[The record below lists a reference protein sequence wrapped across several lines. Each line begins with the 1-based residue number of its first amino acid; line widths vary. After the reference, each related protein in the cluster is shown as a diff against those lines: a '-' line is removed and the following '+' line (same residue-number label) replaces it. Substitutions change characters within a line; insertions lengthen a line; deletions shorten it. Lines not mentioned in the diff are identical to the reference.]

1 MAQIDFTISGFNPT
15 LSFGQN
21 GSFFTGSII
30 LPTGGDNTDV
40 PASAPIDSV
49 VLNIGGTPTTMFSVG
64 SNTPFTKDSGNEPVS
79 GLRYV
84 SFRNTTNINQYPTA
98 GRSFDLWA
106 PSLAILIANFRPWTD
121 ILNNSTDTGNP
132 GEFNLDPSNLNKR
145 SVIYDYANR
154 YALANIEGRSN
165 PSFPPILQLS
175 YTP

>member
-21 GSFFTGSII
+21 GAFFIGSLILATGD
-30 LPTGGDNTDV
+30 TDTDV

-64 SNTPFTKDSGNEPVS
+64 SNTPFTKDSGTEPTA

-84 SFRNTTNINQYPTA
+84 SFRNTTNLNQYPTA

-106 PSLAILIANFRPWTD
+106 PTLAVSIANFQTWST

-165 PSFPPILQLS
+165 PSFAAILQLS

>member
-1 MAQIDFTISGFNPT
+1 MAQVDFTISGFDPT
-15 LSFGQN
+15 LSFGQV

-30 LPTGGDNTDV
+30 LATGDTDTAV

-49 VLNIGGTPTTMFSVG
+49 VLNATTMFSVG
-64 SNTPFTKDSGNEPVS
+64 SDTPYTKDSGNEPVS

-98 GRSFDLWA
+98 GRSFDIWSTTIATLV
-106 PSLAILIANFRPWTD
+106 ANFQTWNA
-121 ILNNSTDTGNP
+121 IVNNSSDGIGPGN
-132 GEFNLDPSNLNKR
+132 FRLDIDNLNKR

-165 PSFPPILQLS
+165 PGIPAVIQLS
-175 YTP
+175 YTA

>member
-15 LSFGQN
+15 LSFGQV

-30 LPTGGDNTDV
+30 LAPGDTDTAV

-49 VLNIGGTPTTMFSVG
+49 VLNGTTMFSVG
-64 SNTPFTKDSGNEPVS
+64 SDTPYTKDSGNESVEN
-79 GLRYV
+79 LRYV

-98 GRSFDLWA
+98 GRSFDIW
-106 PSLAILIANFRPWTD
+106 SKTLATLIANFQTWAA
-121 ILNNSTDTGNP
+121 ICNNSADGAGPGN
-132 GEFNLDPSNLNKR
+132 FRLDFGNLNKR

-165 PSFPPILQLS
+165 PAIAAIISLTYVP
-175 YTP
+175 